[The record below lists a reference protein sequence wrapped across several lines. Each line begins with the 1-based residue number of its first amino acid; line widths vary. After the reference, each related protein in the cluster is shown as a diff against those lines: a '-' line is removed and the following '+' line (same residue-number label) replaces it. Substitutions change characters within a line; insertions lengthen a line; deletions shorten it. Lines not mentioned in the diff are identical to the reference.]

1 MKIAFVN
8 GDVYLNREWSRD
20 AVVSVEQGRIVQAH
34 AGVSGRGAEADEVV
48 DLDGGL
54 LVPGFIDVQV
64 NGGGGVLLNDAPTRQ
79 GIATIASAHAR
90 FGTTALLPTLIS
102 ATPEVIARGLDATDE
117 AIAMGVPGC
126 IGIHVEGPVL
136 NAKRRG
142 IHSESHLRKLDDEMV
157 DLLVRPRAGKVLF
170 TIAPEYLHADQAKAL
185 IDAGVVLAMGHSD
198 ADYETARAAFGMG
211 VTGVTHLFN
220 AMSGLHHRN
229 PGMVG
234 AALEN
239 RSAWCGLIVDG
250 YHVHPAAMR
259 VALASRPLDRFV
271 LVTDAMSCVGS
282 DQTSFELDG
291 REIIVADGRCV
302 GADGTLAGASLDM
315 AAAVRNAVE
324 MTGLSVAQAVDMAS
338 VQPAEFLGL
347 AAERGVIAQGRSADF
362 VRLDRAMAPQA
373 TWIAGER
380 VF

>member
-1 MKIAFVN
+1 MEIAFVN
-8 GDVYLNREWSRD
+8 GEVYLDRAWSRD
-20 AVVSVEQGRIVQAH
+20 VVVRVEQGRIVEAR
-34 AGVSGRGAEADEVV
+34 AGVGTEADEVV
-48 DLDGGL
+48 DLEGGL

-79 GIATIASAHAR
+79 GIATIAAAHAR
-90 FGTTALLPTLIS
+90 FGTTAMLPTLIS
-102 ATPEVIARGLDATDE
+102 ATPDVIARGLDATDE
-117 AIAMGVPGC
+117 AIAAGVPGC

-136 NAKRRG
+136 NARRRG
-142 IHSESHLRKLDDEMV
+142 IHSEGNLRKLDDEMI
-157 DLLVRPRAGKVLF
+157 DLLTRPRAGKVLF

-198 ADYETARAAFGMG
+198 ADYETARAAFDMG

-220 AMSGLHHRN
+220 AMSALHHRN

-291 REIIVADGRCV
+291 REITVADGRCV

-315 AAAVRNAVE
+315 AAAVRNAVK

-347 AAERGVIAQGRSADF
+347 ASERGVIATGRSADF